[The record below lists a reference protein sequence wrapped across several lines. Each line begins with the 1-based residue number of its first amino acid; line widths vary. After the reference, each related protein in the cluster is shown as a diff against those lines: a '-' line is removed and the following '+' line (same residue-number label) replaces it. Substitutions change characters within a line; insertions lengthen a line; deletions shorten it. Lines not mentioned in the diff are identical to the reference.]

1 MATKKPRFMIT
12 FESEEDLE
20 RTKRLAK
27 LLNFRSTNAL
37 IMSLINDAIIDHLQ
51 NNTDNKTKGEN
62 E

>member
-20 RTKRLAK
+20 RAKNLAK

-37 IMSLINDAIIDHLQ
+37 IMSLIADAITDHLG
-51 NNTDNKTKGEN
+51 KEKEN
-62 E
+62 GIKQKHI